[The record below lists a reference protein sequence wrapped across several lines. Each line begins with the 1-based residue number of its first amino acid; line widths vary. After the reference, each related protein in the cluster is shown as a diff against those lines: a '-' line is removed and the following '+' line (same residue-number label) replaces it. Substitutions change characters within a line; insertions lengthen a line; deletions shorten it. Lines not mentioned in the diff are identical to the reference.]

1 MIRHEQEEELLRQLK
16 IEEAE
21 LHELLVSVT
30 HELKIARQHVV
41 DVETRLQKTMAR
53 LNHVRRQ
60 MDLLW
65 RSAP

>member
-1 MIRHEQEEELLRQLK
+1 MIRHEQEEELLKQLK

-30 HELKIARQHVV
+30 HELRIARQHVV
-41 DVETRLQKTMAR
+41 DIETRLQKTMAR

-65 RSAP
+65 QSAP

>member
-16 IEEAE
+16 AEEAE
-21 LHELLVSVT
+21 LHDELVSVT
-30 HELKIARQHVV
+30 HELKVARQRVV
-41 DVETRLQKTMAR
+41 NIETKLQRTMSR

-65 RSAP
+65 QSAP

>member
-1 MIRHEQEEELLRQLK
+1 MIRHEQEEELLKQLK

-30 HELKIARQHVV
+30 HELRVARQHVV
-41 DVETRLQKTMAR
+41 DIETRLQKTMAR